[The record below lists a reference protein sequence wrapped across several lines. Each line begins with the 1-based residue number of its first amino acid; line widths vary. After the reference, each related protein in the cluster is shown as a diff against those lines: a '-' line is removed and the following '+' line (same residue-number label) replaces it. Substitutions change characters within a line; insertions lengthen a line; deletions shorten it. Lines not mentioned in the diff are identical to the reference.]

1 MVISYYLLSIPYYLF
16 PITQP
21 PNRVSAIFHS
31 SLFTKAKKPPLCQ
44 TRYRLMSVSYRK
56 AKNVTPILHS
66 SLKKATLPADI
77 YIIQQMKIIIITT
90 PEIRQ
95 GETEIINAL
104 FREGMH
110 RLHLRKPKA
119 TASQLEEYINQIHP
133 AYRNRIVLHDHHD
146 LVRKMHLGGIHLN
159 SRNPLPPAWLAEES
173 QTHPITISRSCH
185 SIAEASEQL
194 PHSDYIFLSPI
205 FDSISKEGYQ
215 SAYTTEELQQAATQ
229 GILSEK
235 TYALGGISLT
245 NLPTLRRLGFQGAAI
260 LGDLWS
266 RPTPTILPHF
276 LACLAESKK

>member
-1 MVISYYLLSIPYYLF
+1 
-16 PITQP
+16 
-21 PNRVSAIFHS
+21 
-31 SLFTKAKKPPLCQ
+31 
-44 TRYRLMSVSYRK
+44 MSVSYRK

-95 GETEIINAL
+95 GETAIINAL
-104 FREGMH
+104 FQEGLQ
-110 RLHLRKPKA
+110 RLHLRKPSA
-119 TASQLEEYINQIHP
+119 TASRMEEYINQIDP
-133 AYRNRIVLHDHHD
+133 AYRSRIVLHDHHD

-185 SIAEASEQL
+185 SIAEAREQL

-215 SAYTTEELQQAATQ
+215 SAYTEDELRQAVEE
-229 GILSEK
+229 GILTAK

-245 NLPTLRRLGFQGAAI
+245 NLPTLHRLGFQGAAI

-276 LACLAESKK
+276 QSILTESKK

>member
-1 MVISYYLLSIPYYLF
+1 
-16 PITQP
+16 
-21 PNRVSAIFHS
+21 
-31 SLFTKAKKPPLCQ
+31 
-44 TRYRLMSVSYRK
+44 
-56 AKNVTPILHS
+56 
-66 SLKKATLPADI
+66 
-77 YIIQQMKIIIITT
+77 MKIIIITT

-104 FREGMH
+104 FQEGMH

-173 QTHPITISRSCH
+173 QTYPITISRSCH

-205 FDSISKEGYQ
+205 FDSISKQCYQ
-215 SAYTTEELQQAATQ
+215 
-229 GILSEK
+229 
-235 TYALGGISLT
+235 
-245 NLPTLRRLGFQGAAI
+245 
-260 LGDLWS
+260 
-266 RPTPTILPHF
+266 
-276 LACLAESKK
+276 

>member
-1 MVISYYLLSIPYYLF
+1 
-16 PITQP
+16 
-21 PNRVSAIFHS
+21 
-31 SLFTKAKKPPLCQ
+31 
-44 TRYRLMSVSYRK
+44 
-56 AKNVTPILHS
+56 
-66 SLKKATLPADI
+66 
-77 YIIQQMKIIIITT
+77 MKIIIITT

-104 FREGMH
+104 FQEGMH

-173 QTHPITISRSCH
+173 QAHPITISRSCH

-266 RPTPTILPHF
+266 RPTPAILPHF

>member
-1 MVISYYLLSIPYYLF
+1 
-16 PITQP
+16 
-21 PNRVSAIFHS
+21 
-31 SLFTKAKKPPLCQ
+31 
-44 TRYRLMSVSYRK
+44 
-56 AKNVTPILHS
+56 
-66 SLKKATLPADI
+66 
-77 YIIQQMKIIIITT
+77 MKIIIITT
-90 PEIRQ
+90 PEISQ

-104 FREGMH
+104 FQEGMH

-146 LVRKMHLGGIHLN
+146 LVRKMHLGGIHHN

-173 QTHPITISRSCH
+173 QAHPITISRSCH

-205 FDSISKEGYQ
+205 FDSISKQGYQ

-235 TYALGGISLT
+235 TYALGGISLS

-266 RPTPTILPHF
+266 RPTPAIIPHF

>member
-1 MVISYYLLSIPYYLF
+1 
-16 PITQP
+16 
-21 PNRVSAIFHS
+21 
-31 SLFTKAKKPPLCQ
+31 
-44 TRYRLMSVSYRK
+44 
-56 AKNVTPILHS
+56 
-66 SLKKATLPADI
+66 
-77 YIIQQMKIIIITT
+77 MKIIIITT

-104 FREGMH
+104 FQEGMH

-173 QTHPITISRSCH
+173 QAHPITISRSCH

-205 FDSISKEGYQ
+205 FDSISKQGYQ

-235 TYALGGISLT
+235 TYAFRRH
-245 NLPTLRRLGFQGAAI
+245 LPQQ
-260 LGDLWS
+260 S
-266 RPTPTILPHF
+266 PHPTPPRLPRRRHPRRPLVTPHPNHHPPFPGLPRRKQEITPSLPHPF
-276 LACLAESKK
+276 PFITTKEIINIPPTSSTVLD